1 MKKLLLATAIVLSGA
16 CVSERFT
23 APAALAAPL
32 VIVDGKEM
40 PGATSESLRSL
51 NIVQVDV
58 IKGPVAQSKYGVRA
72 LNGVILV
79 KTRTP

>member
-1 MKKLLLATAIVLSGA
+1 MKKVLLSVAILLSSA

-23 APAALAAPL
+23 APLTPGAPL

-40 PGATSESLRSL
+40 PDATTQRLNAL
-51 NIVQVDV
+51 NIESVEV
-58 IKGPVAQSKYGVRA
+58 IKGPVAQSKYGA
-72 LNGVILV
+72 HAQNGVILV